1 MIIII
6 QCLIGSLL
14 IGKSFFIKYLQDNYP
29 GKDAQELYLDIHLTT
44 RIVYTY
50 IVNLGIIC
58 SYIAIFIIYRR
69 RVQMIAE

>member
-29 GKDAQELYLDIHLTT
+29 EEDAVEFYLDTYLTI

-50 IVNLGIIC
+50 IVSLGIIC
-58 SYIAIFIIYRR
+58 SYIVIFIIYRR